1 MISYEILILGNVKD
15 EQVAVLSAT
24 LREIISDFGLSIGSD
39 VEIRTRDAVE
49 NRDRHVAAAA
59 IYFGGPNNP
68 DEDIA
73 RTLSFHS
80 IPIIPVV
87 DSNSDFGVS
96 VPHFLHQFNGYRMR
110 DDDPAMIEIS
120 TALLECIGLVR
131 PLRRVFI
138 SYKRTESRVAAAQ
151 LHDLISAR
159 GYDVFLD
166 THDIRP
172 GEPFQDILWHRLCDS
187 DLLIMLDTPLYFE
200 SKWTRQEIGRA
211 RAKEIHVLRLVW
223 PEHKPNRMTEF
234 AETLYLESQD
244 FGSADGSINAQ
255 RCDEIILAVERLRS
269 KSIASRYISI
279 TGKLRAEI
287 AKIGATIESVGANR
301 TVAIKLEDGRR
312 IWAYPIVG
320 IPSAEIL
327 NEISVRARMAYA
339 SGTPVLIYDH
349 VGIRDRWNEH
359 LAWLD
364 ENIRSVRSIKV
375 SEAAWQLVE
384 LGEG

>member
-1 MISYEILILGNVKD
+1 
-15 EQVAVLSAT
+15 
-24 LREIISDFGLSIGSD
+24 
-39 VEIRTRDAVE
+39 
-49 NRDRHVAAAA
+49 
-59 IYFGGPNNP
+59 
-68 DEDIA
+68 
-73 RTLSFHS
+73 
-80 IPIIPVV
+80 
-87 DSNSDFGVS
+87 
-96 VPHFLHQFNGYRMR
+96 
-110 DDDPAMIEIS
+110 
-120 TALLECIGLVR
+120 
-131 PLRRVFI
+131 
-138 SYKRTESRVAAAQ
+138 
-151 LHDLISAR
+151 
-159 GYDVFLD
+159 
-166 THDIRP
+166 
-172 GEPFQDILWHRLCDS
+172 
-187 DLLIMLDTPLYFE
+187 
-200 SKWTRQEIGRA
+200 
-211 RAKEIHVLRLVW
+211 
-223 PEHKPNRMTEF
+223 MTEF